1 MTYLP
6 FLGAFMESVG
16 ILLEKNVLRTKKID
30 YRNYSVYGFFSI
42 SILLGTFVYF
52 VWRLDDGAFALSS
65 ILVF

>member
-30 YRNYSVYGFFSI
+30 YRNYSGPERVCDSRAD
-42 SILLGTFVYF
+42 LGV
-52 VWRLDDGAFALSS
+52 GPGG
-65 ILVF
+65 